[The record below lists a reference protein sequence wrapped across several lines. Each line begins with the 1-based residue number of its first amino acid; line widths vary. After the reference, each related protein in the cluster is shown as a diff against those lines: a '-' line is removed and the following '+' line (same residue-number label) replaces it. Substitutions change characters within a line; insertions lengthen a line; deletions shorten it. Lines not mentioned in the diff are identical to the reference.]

1 MRWSCE
7 SQCVQ
12 NRHYRENWT
21 GQSLICIHK
30 MSFVR
35 INRRPGRTKKVSV
48 PKKEWVSTVTDLSVH
63 KATPEDLSRRHE
75 MHKSH
80 NKVLAQWELRERGLK
95 RMQKKTQPAS
105 PPGLDQARLRIIREV
120 LSDQCQLQDVLA
132 RSDKAMAV
140 VKDLFGDAPRRQ
152 TGFPNVTMAPDC
164 DSDSEL
170 PVLQKPDPPTQ
181 LSLLS
186 QSMMD
191 QQALNELEDSAAEH
205 GEDDQDTSVSFNS
218 EMCRPKRKTCKVKP
232 PQWTTDQRLQQNL
245 PQTPCNTAGSDE
257 QAALNATVA
266 VERLKSR
273 QSESDTI
280 QSNPLVTQVLN
291 PEPSSSHSGGKSKC
305 SRTTR
310 RCSPGTSGLD
320 GSGISSQSAN
330 QSSLELLQDMLG
342 QVETELAYL
351 EPQGLLSSSQPSN
364 QHRGLT
370 GFSVALV
377 ATLGRIASHIRRR
390 EEEAQKDAQ
399 VRKSLQEEV
408 REQRALID
416 ALSAE
421 CLSLREETAAL
432 QESLQERTTE
442 LEERLD
448 MVILGLGDLG
458 SGKEEGELE
467 PQDGAVPRTE
477 AKPLHAERLPQ
488 KQALDSPAVLL
499 SPPRQR
505 DSRAPP
511 AAARSLSL
519 HFEGSC
525 STASVGSPEDSEA
538 RCTPSSF
545 ISLPDSVLPRPVS
558 LLDQPA
564 QYAGLRQITELTSQ
578 NAVIQAQL
586 GQLCPPHT
594 GASVSRELG
603 TDRLSPVNTKD
614 RQLSP
619 STVQQPMQQC
629 VGAADSSVRLMDER
643 LQELNRQSAAAKAK
657 LLELIEQQKRTTSL
671 SVSPSISPIPPQS
684 VSPNTDAIRLTQG
697 SCVFVSER
705 GHPSST
711 ASRRS
716 AGAVSPQSEE
726 GGERRAINTQV
737 DKLKGEGWF
746 ALSAHIH

>member
-1 MRWSCE
+1 
-7 SQCVQ
+7 
-12 NRHYRENWT
+12 
-21 GQSLICIHK
+21 

-63 KATPEDLSRRHE
+63 KATPEELSRRHE

-80 NKVLAQWELRERGLK
+80 NKALAQWELREKGLK
-95 RMQKKTQPAS
+95 RMQKKAHPAS

-132 RSDKAMAV
+132 RSDRAMAV

-205 GEDDQDTSVSFNS
+205 GEDDQDSSVSFNS
-218 EMCRPKRKTCKVKP
+218 EMCRPKRKTCKAKP
-232 PQWTTDQRLQQNL
+232 PQWTIDQRLQQQNL
-245 PQTPCNTAGSDE
+245 PQTPCNAAGSDQ

-273 QSESDTI
+273 QSQSDTI
-280 QSNPLVTQVLN
+280 QSTTLVTQVLN
-291 PEPSSSHSGGKSKC
+291 PEPATSHSGGKSKS

-320 GSGISSQSAN
+320 GSGFSSQSAN

-351 EPQGLLSSSQPSN
+351 EPQGPLSSSQPPN
-364 QHRGLT
+364 LHRGLT

-377 ATLGRIASHIRRR
+377 ATLGRIASHLRRR
-390 EEEAQKDAQ
+390 EEEAQKEAQ
-399 VRKSLQEEV
+399 VRKSLEEEV
-408 REQRALID
+408 GEQRALID

-421 CLSLREETAAL
+421 CLSLREESAAL
-432 QESLQERTTE
+432 QESLRERTTE
-442 LEERLD
+442 LEQRLD

-458 SGKEEGELE
+458 SGKEEREIE
-467 PQDGAVPRTE
+467 PQDGAVPRTD
-477 AKPLHAERLPQ
+477 AMPLHTERLPQ
-488 KQALDSPAVLL
+488 KQVSETPAVLL

-511 AAARSLSL
+511 AARSRSLR
-519 HFEGSC
+519 FEGSH
-525 STASVGSPEDSEA
+525 STASAGSLEDSEA

-545 ISLPDSVLPRPVS
+545 ISLPDSVLPRPVP
-558 LLDQPA
+558 LLDHPP
-564 QYAGLRQITELTSQ
+564 QYAGLQQIAELTSQ
-578 NAVIQAQL
+578 NGVIQAQL
-586 GQLCPPHT
+586 GQFCPSHT
-594 GASVSRELG
+594 RASVSRELD

-614 RQLSP
+614 RQPSP
-619 STVQQPMQQC
+619 STGQQPKQQC
-629 VGAADSSVRLMDER
+629 VGAADSSVRLMEER
-643 LQELNRQSAAAKAK
+643 LQQLNRQSAAARAK
-657 LLELIEQQKRTTSL
+657 LLELIEQQKQTTSL
-671 SVSPSISPIPPQS
+671 NVSPSISPIPPQS
-684 VSPNTDAIRLTQG
+684 ISPNTDAGRLTQG

-705 GHPSST
+705 GHPSNT
-711 ASRRS
+711 NSRRS
-716 AGAVSPQSEE
+716 AEAVSPQSEE
-726 GGERRAINTQV
+726 GGERRVINTQV

-746 ALSAHIH
+746 ALSAHIR